1 MKPTSHHLLF
11 RTLLS
16 TSLICFGFLAQA
28 QDSSTGNFTATN
40 AEGPLNLRTTTSAV
54 ATNRLTILGAAG
66 ATAGFVGIGT
76 TAPADL
82 LHINGIARANQLNLV
97 SGTLNTTAATTNMG
111 FNINGT
117 NRMTLL
123 AASGNLGIGT
133 AAPVDL
139 LHVNG
144 FARANQ
150 LNLVNGILNT
160 ASGTTNMGFNINGT
174 NRMTL
179 LAASGNL
186 GIGTATPSDLLHV
199 NGIARANQLNLVN
212 GTLHTVGA
220 TNLSLG
226 TNGVTQMTLVA
237 ASGNLGIGTNAP
249 GARISFENV
258 DATTG
263 TPGIA
268 WHSSPLIYGIYR
280 TAGTW
285 TAPNYQQLKMAFATG
300 IVLDP
305 GTAHGKSFVDV
316 QGNGLRVTSGNLGV
330 GTAAPADLLH
340 VNGIARANE
349 VNLVNGILNTTSGT
363 TNMNFNTNGIN
374 RMTLLAASGNLG
386 IGTNAP
392 GARISFENVDATT
405 GTPGIT
411 WQNSSPLIYGI
422 YRTAGTW
429 TAPNYQQLKM
439 AFNTGIV
446 LDPGTAYAKS
456 FVDVQGNGLRVTS
469 GNFNIGTAP
478 VNTTAKFQLN
488 YTGTAGFTGAV
499 IKNAGTGAVAYAE
512 LTMYNNIDKIGQF
525 FFTSSGYSANSNAR
539 PNAIGMYTNG
549 TGGMAFIADDAAA
562 PITFAT
568 ANTQRLRIAANGNVG
583 IGTSN
588 PNERLTVNGI
598 MYGREVKVD
607 ATVPGPD
614 YVFEKDYDLMTLEE
628 IKVYIDENK
637 HLPEVPSAKE
647 METNGLKLGE
657 MNMLLLKKIE
667 ELTLH
672 LLAMEERMKTM
683 QKQLDSTPQK

>member
-40 AEGPLNLRTTTSAV
+40 AEGSLNLRTTTSAV

-76 TAPADL
+76 TTPGDLLHVNGIARANQLNLVSGTLNTTAAATNMSFNINGTNRMTLLAASGNLGIGIAAPADL
-82 LHINGIARANQLNLV
+82 LHVNGIARANQLNLV

-144 FARANQ
+144 IARANQ

-179 LAASGNL
+179 LAANGNL
-186 GIGTATPSDLLHV
+186 GIGTATPSDMLHV

-226 TNGVTQMTLVA
+226 TNGVTQMTL
-237 ASGNLGIGTNAP
+237 
-249 GARISFENV
+249 
-258 DATTG
+258 
-263 TPGIA
+263 
-268 WHSSPLIYGIYR
+268 
-280 TAGTW
+280 
-285 TAPNYQQLKMAFATG
+285 
-300 IVLDP
+300 
-305 GTAHGKSFVDV
+305 
-316 QGNGLRVTSGNLGV
+316 
-330 GTAAPADLLH
+330 
-340 VNGIARANE
+340 
-349 VNLVNGILNTTSGT
+349 
-363 TNMNFNTNGIN
+363 
-374 RMTLLAASGNLG
+374 LAASGNLG

-392 GARISFENVDATT
+392 GARIGFENVDATS
-405 GTPGIT
+405 GTPGIA
-411 WQNSSPLIYGI
+411 WHNSSPQLYGL
-422 YRTAGTW
+422 YRTTGAW

-439 AFNTGIV
+439 AFTTGIV

-469 GNFNIGTAP
+469 GNFNIGAAP
-478 VNTTAKFQLN
+478 INTTAKFQLN
-488 YTGTAGFTGAV
+488 YTSTAAFTGAV
-499 IKNAGTGAVAYAE
+499 IKNAGTGAGAYAE

-525 FFTSSGYSANSNAR
+525 FFTSSGYSANLNVR

-549 TGGMAFIADDAAA
+549 TGGMAFVADDAAA

-568 ANTQRLRIAANGNVG
+568 ANTQRMRIAANGNVG

-588 PNERLTVNGI
+588 PNEKLTVNGI

-672 LLAMEERMKTM
+672 LLAMEERMKAM